1 MRPYGKLCG
10 PHKQVKA
17 CLYLFHNPIMVFPE
31 KDNLDEEGNETLG
44 NQDNSHESDDDDSEN
59 DDELDAK
66 SKRHKEQ
73 ME

>member
-1 MRPYGKLCG
+1 MAL
-10 PHKQVKA
+10 
-17 CLYLFHNPIMVFPE
+17 PE
-31 KDNLDEEGNETLG
+31 KDNLDEEGNETLVD
-44 NQDNSHESDDDDSEN
+44 QDNSHESDDDDSEN